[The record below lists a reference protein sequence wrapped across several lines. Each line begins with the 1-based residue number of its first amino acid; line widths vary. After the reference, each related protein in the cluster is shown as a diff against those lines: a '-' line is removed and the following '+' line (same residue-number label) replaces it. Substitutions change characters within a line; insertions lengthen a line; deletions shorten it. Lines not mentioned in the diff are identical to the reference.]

1 MSPDLESQE
10 QVELHQPAA
19 ESADSVARP
28 EVRRRKPAL
37 DQTLAQATDFALSA
51 LKQVVPA
58 QEIGDGHRV
67 AADDDRLVTH
77 YFTSTKR
84 GYRQWEWY
92 VSIARAPRQTQPT
105 VCETGILPSG
115 DALLAPEWVPWSERL
130 SDEERQTDHDDESES
145 AEPAQ
150 DQSQDSEESD
160 AAENAGQ
167 TDSAD
172 QRSEVLHPDVVADL
186 DDQSSDHNQKSNAD
200 ESVAPGNSHA

>member
-1 MSPDLESQE
+1 MSPDQQSQE
-10 QVELHQPAA
+10 QVEPHQAGS
-19 ESADSVARP
+19 ESADSTARP

-37 DQTLAQATDFALSA
+37 DQTLAQATDFALAA

-92 VSIARAPRQTQPT
+92 VSIARAPRQTEPT

-130 SDEERQTDHDDESES
+130 SDEEKETDNDDASES
-145 AEPAQ
+145 AELTPDQMENSEDSDSAQ
-150 DQSQDSEESD
+150 N
-160 AAENAGQ
+160 AEQ

-172 QRSEVLHPDVVADL
+172 QRGEVLHPDVVADL
-186 DDQSSDHNQKSNAD
+186 DDQGSDHNQKGDAD